1 MPNGIGRRVMALY
14 LPRWPIDRRFGTAAR
29 PDRPFVLATSAGGRR
44 IVTAVTAAAAA
55 EGISAG
61 MGLADAQAL
70 APDVRVEEADFIADA
85 AALTR
90 LAAWCDRF
98 SPWTSS
104 CGGDG
109 IFLDVTGCAHLF
121 GDEAVL
127 AAQAVERLARQGIEA
142 RAAIADTLGAAW
154 ALSRFGQEIAITVPP
169 GATRQ
174 ALADLPVEALRL
186 DPEIAALLVRLGL
199 TRIGELCPISRAAL
213 AARCGAG
220 VARRLDQALGL
231 AAEPLSP
238 LPPQPLRWSRRS
250 FAEPIA
256 TAEAIA
262 AALRE
267 LLQHLTQRLGEDG
280 VGARRLDLALYRID
294 GRLERVAIGTAFP
307 SRDTRHL
314 GRLFE
319 EKLPQIDPG
328 LGIEDM
334 VLTATSAEK
343 LAAAQIALQR
353 DRGTD
358 DADLGALIDRLAN
371 RFGTRALARPV
382 MRESHIPERAVRFV
396 APLTRDPAAAPWNPA
411 KLRPIRLLPR
421 PEPIEATAPIPDD
434 PPLLFRWRQRAH
446 RVRAADGPERI
457 APEWWR
463 QSEIEEPR
471 DYYRVED
478 DGGQRFW
485 LYRAGLYRADR
496 APRWFL
502 HGFFG

>member
-1 MPNGIGRRVMALY
+1 MPSGIGRRVMALF

-44 IVTAVTAAAAA
+44 IVTAVTGAAAA

-90 LAAWCDRF
+90 LAAWCGRF
-98 SPWTSS
+98 SPWTAP
-104 CGGDG
+104 CGADG

-121 GDEAVL
+121 GDEAAL
-127 AAQAVERLARQGIEA
+127 AAQAVRRLARQGIEA
-142 RAAIADTLGAAW
+142 RAAIADTLGAAR
-154 ALSRFGQEIAITVPP
+154 ALSCFGKEIAINVPP

-186 DPEIAALLVRLGL
+186 DPETAALLVRLGL
-199 TRIGELCPISRAAL
+199 TRIGELYPIPRAAL

-220 VARRLDQALGL
+220 VALRLDQALGL

-238 LPPQPLRWSRRS
+238 LPPQPLRWSHRS

-262 AALRE
+262 AALHD
-267 LLQHLTQRLGEDG
+267 LLQHLTQRLGADG
-280 VGARRLDLALYRID
+280 VGARQLALALYRID
-294 GRLERVAIGTAFP
+294 GRVERAGVGTAFP

-314 GRLFE
+314 ALLFE

-334 VLTATSAEK
+334 VLTATCAEK
-343 LAAAQIALQR
+343 LAAAQLGLQH
-353 DRGTD
+353 DRGAD

-371 RFGTRALARPV
+371 RFGTRALARPMV
-382 MRESHIPERAVRFV
+382 RESHIPERAVRFV
-396 APLTRDPAAAPWNPA
+396 APLTGGHSGATWSPIR
-411 KLRPIRLLPR
+411 LRPVRLLPR
-421 PEPIEATAPIPDD
+421 PEPIAATAPVPDD
-434 PPLLFRWRQRAH
+434 PPLLFRWRQRTH

-463 QSEIEEPR
+463 QSETEEAR

-478 DGGQRFW
+478 DDGQRFW
-485 LYRAGLYRADR
+485 LYRAGLYHPDR